1 MPVEGLLWEH
11 DATGLAELVRKG
23 EVSTIELVEAAIA
36 RAERVNPRINAIA
49 ERAYEEARERA
60 EKADR
65 KAPLAGVPFAVKDLG
80 IAWEGVSVHGGS
92 KAPAFVPDFNS
103 VLTERYLA
111 AGLIPIATS
120 TTPEYGLRLMT
131 ESLAFGITRNPWN
144 TDHTTGG
151 SSGGA
156 AALVASGVVPAA
168 HASDGGGSIRVPAAT
183 TGLVGL
189 KTSRGRVPLSPL
201 ATESWYGFVVDH
213 ALTRSV
219 RDSALLLDLTHGPDP
234 LAPYAARP
242 PKGTFAAAAM
252 RDPGRLKLAVYR
264 RSPLGL
270 EISPETLAAL
280 DTAVTL
286 AREGGHTVEEIVL
299 PMIDRDFM
307 AGFAISVSSAVAGT
321 IRMESIRT
329 GRSIIGNVERATRV
343 LARFGELL
351 SAGEVYA
358 TLERLHAAARQLIA
372 ATAAYD
378 AVLMPIIA
386 HPPLPCGA
394 MDPRGADEFIEDM
407 LDKLRLTRLL
417 KIKSLLGQLMDK
429 SLWFTHWPAIQNV
442 TGQPSIAMPV
452 YVTDAGLPLGIQ
464 AAGRPGDEETL
475 LSLAAQMEGLSG
487 WRSRR
492 APLMAPGQAAGKARL
507 AAAS

>member
-1 MPVEGLLWEH
+1 MSVEGLLWEH
-11 DATGLAELVRKG
+11 DATGLAELVRKD
-23 EVSTIELVEAAIA
+23 EVTAVELVEAAIA
-36 RAERVNPRINAIA
+36 RAEQVNPQINAIA
-49 ERAYEEARERA
+49 ERVYEEARERA
-60 EKADR
+60 GSLDR
-65 KAPLAGVPFAVKDLG
+65 HAPLAGVPFAIKDLG
-80 IAWEGVSVHGGS
+80 IVWNGVPVHGGS
-92 KAPAFVPDFNS
+92 RAPFFVPDFNS

-131 ESLAFGITRNPWN
+131 ESAAFGITRNPWN
-144 TDHTTGG
+144 TGHTTGG

-156 AALVASGVVPAA
+156 AALVAAGVVPMA

-201 ATESWYGFVVDH
+201 VSESWYGFVVDH

-242 PKGTFAAAAM
+242 PQGTFLAAAM
-252 RDPGRLKLAVYR
+252 RDPGRLRLAVYR
-264 RSPLGL
+264 QSPLGL

-280 DTAVTL
+280 DTAVAL
-286 AREGGHTVEEIVL
+286 AREGGHTVEEIAL

-307 AGFAISVSSAVAGT
+307 ASFAVSVSSAVAGT
-321 IRMESIRT
+321 IRMETART
-329 GRSIIGNVERATRV
+329 GRPVIHDVERATRV

-358 TLERLHAAARQLIA
+358 TLERLHAAARQLIV
-372 ATAAYD
+372 ATAPYD

-394 MDPRGADEFIEDM
+394 MDAKGADEFTENV

-417 KIKSLLGQLMDK
+417 RVKPLLGQLMDK

-475 LSLAAQMEGLSG
+475 LSLAAQMEALSG

-492 APLMAPGQAAGKARL
+492 APLAEPGAVHAKTPA
-507 AAAS
+507 